1 MPTPPPVP
9 APVLRPVLR
18 VEALVAQLR
27 NEFRARYGL
36 DASELAVDDGGDAT
50 PRITGTV
57 VTRKQRDRLEAAL
70 REDGLDATLD
80 VDVLEALPVDD
91 PRLPLR
97 LRFPAG
103 RQAVP
108 MLRGAHD
115 DRLVSEWLP
124 IDGLARVLV
133 DAEPRTLIQLRDGT
147 LGWVASGDV
156 PEPYAA
162 TEPAMGAAAP
172 FVTALARGERI
183 AITHGA
189 LDELLG
195 EAEEL
200 ADRAEPYR
208 LGGRNPDTGVDCS
221 ALIQV
226 LIWQATRRWLPR
238 HSADQRRCGERVA
251 LADVA
256 PGDLLF
262 VRARKQ
268 SWSHVGILVDADRV
282 VHACRLDGEV
292 RVESLRSFL
301 SRYQFSAARRILRIA
316 PVQRASG

>member
-1 MPTPPPVP
+1 LPTPPPVP
-9 APVLRPVLR
+9 QPVPTPVPT
-18 VEALVAQLR
+18 VEELVAQLR
-27 NEFRARYGL
+27 SEFQTRYGL
-36 DASELAVDDGGDAT
+36 DASDITVQDGGDAG
-50 PRITGTV
+50 PRIRGTV
-57 VTRKQRDRLEAAL
+57 VTRKQRERLEVAL
-70 REDGLDATLD
+70 REAGLDVALE
-80 VDVLEALPVDD
+80 VEVLEALPADD

-108 MLRGAHD
+108 MHRGAHD

-124 IDGLARVLV
+124 IDGVARVIV

-147 LGWVASGDV
+147 LGWVASGEV
-156 PEPYAA
+156 PEPYTA
-162 TEPAMGAAAP
+162 TEPAQGASVP

-200 ADRAEPYR
+200 ADGGEPYR
-208 LGGRNPDTGVDCS
+208 LGGRNTDTGVDCS

-251 LADVA
+251 LDAVA
-256 PGDLLF
+256 AGDLLF
-262 VRARKQ
+262 VRAREQ
-268 SWSHVGILVDADRV
+268 GWSHVGLLVDADRV

-292 RVESLRSFL
+292 RVESVRSFL
-301 SRYQFSAARRILRIA
+301 ARYQFSAARRVLRVG
-316 PVQRASG
+316 PVPRAAG